1 MAPGR
6 VICGVRGPCHPPHA
20 VQFILSEQEQM
31 TESLGQ
37 EVMGEVI
44 LATTLVFWSE
54 ATEAQEGPLRGRH
67 GDCVPMCH
75 ATFFV

>member
-1 MAPGR
+1 M
-6 VICGVRGPCHPPHA
+6 VICGVRGPCLPPHS
-20 VQFILSEQEQM
+20 VQFILSEQEQT

-37 EVMGEVI
+37 EVMEEVI

-54 ATEAQEGPLRGRH
+54 ETEAQEGPLMSHRH

-75 ATFFV
+75 ATFM